1 MLKLNLKQLPE
12 WEAYSFL
19 EAEEGEEWKDN
30 QLLEAGKILYNQW
43 REVFQM
49 VMALIDT
56 LPGNEEDQCLSTRQ
70 MILEN
75 IHMIA
80 PKILSAS
87 ANTIYMVKMENAAL
101 IRYNC
106 RQMMEQIDFAVI
118 SGEVDISYRSD
129 IDDMLELFKVYFQDW
144 VNLFRKDEFE
154 DDWNLFN

>member
-1 MLKLNLKQLPE
+1 MLNLNLKQLPE

-19 EAEEGEEWKDN
+19 VPEEGEEWKDN
-30 QLLEAGKILYNQW
+30 ELLEAGKILYDQW

-56 LPGNEEDQCLSTRQ
+56 LPGNEEGECLSTRQ

-87 ANTIYMVKMENAAL
+87 ASTMYLMKMENAAI

-118 SGEVDISYRSD
+118 SGRSD
-129 IDDMLELFKVYFQDW
+129 WLSTQSL
-144 VNLFRKDEFE
+144 L
-154 DDWNLFN
+154 L

>member
-1 MLKLNLKQLPE
+1 MP
-12 WEAYSFL
+12 
-19 EAEEGEEWKDN
+19 EEGDEWKDN
-30 QLLEAGKILYNQW
+30 ELLEAGKILYDQW

-56 LPGNEEDQCLSTRQ
+56 LPGNEEGECLSTRQ

-87 ANTIYMVKMENAAL
+87 ASTMYLMKMENAAI

-118 SGEVDISYRSD
+118 SGRSD
-129 IDDMLELFKVYFQDW
+129 WLSTQSL
-144 VNLFRKDEFE
+144 L
-154 DDWNLFN
+154 L